1 MVVYTR
7 QALAT
12 LSSQEANNCPNL
24 ETSLVASP
32 TTPRLSPYN
41 VATSHRLPTPPPASF
56 GDENAPPPSDSTLHD
71 PSSPTDA
78 PAAVTPEAS
87 IPPSIQEI
95 SPSADSPVMP
105 SGSSLDSAIAELA
118 SAPATAGAAF
128 ASNTSVCS
136 NAYKKKKER
145 TIREFRD
152 ALKKMSPKYDP
163 LLKEAVDVPTFFKQK
178 KIESVFVMLS
188 GQEERRKKVQVLNE
202 MLIDWIAE
210 KSNKNGGFPTP
221 ATITNAV
228 QTLLAATK
236 DQFNWDFSLNDF
248 KFDGGFNGFFKHLCA
263 ERQRANVSKKTAAQ
277 LLSHAGFSFHSFQSL
292 TFFPFIFNLLP
303 VNQQHDIDA
312 IVKLASLWRQKRW
325 LSTQC

>member
-1 MVVYTR
+1 M
-7 QALAT
+7 
-12 LSSQEANNCPNL
+12 
-24 ETSLVASP
+24 
-32 TTPRLSPYN
+32 
-41 VATSHRLPTPPPASF
+41 
-56 GDENAPPPSDSTLHD
+56 
-71 PSSPTDA
+71 
-78 PAAVTPEAS
+78 
-87 IPPSIQEI
+87 
-95 SPSADSPVMP
+95 
-105 SGSSLDSAIAELA
+105 
-118 SAPATAGAAF
+118 
-128 ASNTSVCS
+128 CS

-228 QTLLAATK
+228 RTLLAATK